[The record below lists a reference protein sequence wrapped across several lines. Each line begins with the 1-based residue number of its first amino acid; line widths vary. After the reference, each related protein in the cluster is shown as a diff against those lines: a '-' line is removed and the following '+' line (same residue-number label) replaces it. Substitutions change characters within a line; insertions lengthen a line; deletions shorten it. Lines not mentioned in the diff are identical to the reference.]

1 MRRWARQRDSAVVE
15 RDTPPDAPHVVS
27 RSDSIDPHLE
37 DEVRRR
43 RQPVDRARALVRLEP
58 RALEPLA
65 EERAAHRRVRD
76 VVHAARLRRPRT
88 YHTVYT
94 ERSTGMWRRTHTHAR
109 AGPANAT
116 RRRARLQRRELGR
129 HALRRIA
136 RRLLFLLLH
145 RERDPV
151 VRRAAAATTTAG
163 GRWDVAPRVEERDAA
178 VHERRS
184 HEDARCFA
192 AVDAVAAAAAEARA
206 QVAGDGAPAVPV
218 GTAAAARAVVAPA
231 ACVGGGGVVVVVVV
245 RVVGPAAGE
254 QVVDRELDLTATVT
268 LIWRSLVGS

>member
-151 VRRAAAATTTAG
+151 VRGQVECPPQASTIEHGMAMRLHHALGAPGRSG
-163 GRWDVAPRVEERDAA
+163 GIDKLPDSVGVDR
-178 VHERRS
+178 HLG
-184 HEDARCFA
+184 RCFG
-192 AVDAVAAAAAEARA
+192 E
-206 QVAGDGAPAVPV
+206 PV
-218 GTAAAARAVVAPA
+218 
-231 ACVGGGGVVVVVVV
+231 
-245 RVVGPAAGE
+245 E
-254 QVVDRELDLTATVT
+254 
-268 LIWRSLVGS
+268 